1 MKTTVLSFLLLA
13 LCLVIVA
20 CSAPEDE
27 VVNATLTAIS
37 QDLAQQ
43 ASATPPGAPAATDTP
58 ESPAEPTATAGPTAT
73 ATANA
78 TATAAAEEDAEEAAA
93 VAATATAVAPI
104 LAQLPEYGV
113 DPANGEV
120 AWIHPPVTIE
130 ATGYMTYTYANRRIA
145 TLAEDFVISA
155 DITWN
160 TRFGTTGC
168 GFVLRS
174 DGNEE
179 GYNQYI
185 VLATRAGNGEV
196 LFTIME
202 DGDVKR
208 NEITE
213 IFAGTLDPAFEWQN
227 DTTNKMTIVARGNTF
242 EIYTNGTKLD
252 EVTPSIAFERGF
264 VAFVALNESGTTT
277 CHYENAWL
285 WLIGNE

>member
-1 MKTTVLSFLLLA
+1 MTTVLTLLIIGLT
-13 LCLVIVA
+13 LVFTA

-27 VVNATLTAIS
+27 GVNATLTAIS
-37 QDLAQQ
+37 QDLSEQL
-43 ASATPPGAPAATDTP
+43 SATAPVTNTP
-58 ESPAEPTATAGPTAT
+58 EPVPTETVGPTAT
-73 ATANA
+73 AT
-78 TATAAAEEDAEEAAA
+78 TDTRATAAAVE
-93 VAATATAVAPI
+93 ATAEAVSAEATTAAITPI
-104 LAQLPEYGV
+104 LAELPNYGV
-113 DPANGEV
+113 DPANGKV

-145 TLAEDFVISA
+145 TVAEDFVVSA

-179 GYNQYI
+179 GYDQYI
-185 VLATRAGNGEV
+185 VLATRASSGAV

-202 DGDVKR
+202 DGDVKT
-208 NEITE
+208 NEITN
-213 IFAGTLDPAFEWQN
+213 INAGGLDPAFEWQN
-227 DTTNKMTIVARGNTF
+227 DTTNNMTIVARGNTF
-242 EIYTNGTKLD
+242 ELYTNGTKLD

-277 CHYENAWL
+277 CHYDNAWL
-285 WLIGNE
+285 WLIDKE

>member
-1 MKTTVLSFLLLA
+1 MKKTALLILLLTGLTLGFA
-13 LCLVIVA
+13 A

-27 VVNATLTAIS
+27 GVNATLTAIS
-37 QDLAQQ
+37 QDLTEQL
-43 ASATPPGAPAATDTP
+43 SATPPVTNTP
-58 ESPAEPTATAGPTAT
+58 ESVPTVTVGPTAT
-73 ATANA
+73 ATVNA
-78 TATAAAEEDAEEAAA
+78 AATVAAEEEAADATA
-93 VAATATAVAPI
+93 VATTATAVSPI
-104 LAQLPEYGV
+104 LAQLPTYGV

-145 TLAEDFVISA
+145 TLAEDFVLSA

-179 GYNQYI
+179 GYDQYI

-202 DGDVKR
+202 DGDVKT

-213 IFAGTLDPAFEWQN
+213 IFAGSLDPAFEWQN
-227 DTTNKMTIVARGNTF
+227 DTTNSMTVVARGNTF

-277 CHYENAWL
+277 CHFENGWL

>member
-1 MKTTVLSFLLLA
+1 MKTKTSLGILLIA
-13 LCLVIVA
+13 LTLVFAA
-20 CSAPEDE
+20 CSTPQDE
-27 VVNATLTAIS
+27 GVNATLTAIS
-37 QDLAQQ
+37 QDLSQQ
-43 ASATPPGAPAATDTP
+43 LSATPDVTDTP
-58 ESPAEPTATAGPTAT
+58 EPVAT
-73 ATANA
+73 ATVGPTVTATTNA
-78 TATAAAEEDAEEAAA
+78 TATAAAEEEAAEATA
-93 VAATATAVAPI
+93 VSATATAITPI
-104 LAQLPEYGV
+104 LAELPNYGV

-145 TLAEDFVISA
+145 TLVEDFVMSA

-185 VLATRAGNGEV
+185 VLATRASSGAV

-208 NEITE
+208 NEITN
-213 IFAGTLDPAFEWQN
+213 INAGGLDPAFEWQN
-227 DTTNKMTIVARGNTF
+227 DTTNNMTIVARGNTF

-277 CHYENAWL
+277 CHYDNAWL
-285 WLIGNE
+285 WLIENE

>member
-1 MKTTVLSFLLLA
+1 MKTTTALA
-13 LCLVIVA
+13 LLTIGLTLIFAA

-27 VVNATLTAIS
+27 SVNATLTVIS
-37 QDLAQQ
+37 RDLSEQL
-43 ASATPPGAPAATDTP
+43 SATAPVTNTP
-58 ESPAEPTATAGPTAT
+58 ESVPTATVGPTAT
-73 ATANA
+73 AT
-78 TATAAAEEDAEEAAA
+78 TDTRATAAAVE
-93 VAATATAVAPI
+93 ATAEAVSAEATEVAISPI
-104 LAQLPEYGV
+104 LAELPNYGV

-145 TLAEDFVISA
+145 TVAEDFVVSA

-174 DGNEE
+174 DGNED

-202 DGDVKR
+202 DGDVKT

-213 IFAGTLDPAFEWQN
+213 IFAGSLDPAFDWRN
-227 DTTNKMTIVARGNTF
+227 DTTNNMTIVARGNTF

-252 EVTPSIAFERGF
+252 EVTPSVAFERGF
-264 VAFVALNESGTTT
+264 IAFVALNESGTTT
-277 CHYENAWL
+277 CHYDNAWL
-285 WLIGNE
+285 WLIDKE

>member
-1 MKTTVLSFLLLA
+1 MKRKVVLTLLLTGLA
-13 LCLVIVA
+13 LVIVA
-20 CSAPEDE
+20 CSPPQDE
-27 VVNATLTAIS
+27 AVNATLTAIS
-37 QDLAQQ
+37 QDLSEQL
-43 ASATPPGAPAATDTP
+43 SATPPVTDAP
-58 ESPAEPTATAGPTAT
+58 EIVPTATAGPTST
-73 ATANA
+73 ATVDARA
-78 TATAAAEEDAEEAAA
+78 TTAAEEEAAEATA
-93 VAATATAVAPI
+93 VAATATAVTPI
-104 LAQLPEYGV
+104 LAELPNYGV

-145 TLAEDFVISA
+145 TLVEDFVISA

-179 GYNQYI
+179 GYDQYI
-185 VLATRAGNGEV
+185 VLATRASSGAV

-202 DGDVKR
+202 DGDVKT
-208 NEITE
+208 NEITN
-213 IFAGTLDPAFEWQN
+213 INAGGLDPAFEWQN

-242 EIYTNGTKLD
+242 EIYTNGIKLD
-252 EVTPSIAFERGF
+252 EVTPSLAFERGF

-277 CHYENAWL
+277 CHYDNAWL
-285 WLIGNE
+285 WLINNE

>member
-1 MKTTVLSFLLLA
+1 MKTTITLA
-13 LCLVIVA
+13 LLMIGLTLVFTA
-20 CSAPEDE
+20 CSAPQDE
-27 VVNATLTAIS
+27 GVNATLTAIS
-37 QDLAQQ
+37 QDLSDQL
-43 ASATPPGAPAATDTP
+43 SATPPVTDTP
-58 ESPAEPTATAGPTAT
+58 EAVPTATVGPTAT
-73 ATANA
+73 ATID
-78 TATAAAEEDAEEAAA
+78 TQATAAAEEAAAEAASA
-93 VAATATAVAPI
+93 AATATAITPI
-104 LAQLPEYGV
+104 LAELPNYGV

-145 TLAEDFVISA
+145 TLVEDFVISA

-179 GYNQYI
+179 GYDQYI
-185 VLATRAGNGEV
+185 ALATRAGNGEV

-202 DGDVKR
+202 DGDVKT

-213 IFAGTLDPAFEWQN
+213 IFAGSLDPAFDWRN

-252 EVTPSIAFERGF
+252 EVTPSVAFERGF
-264 VAFVALNESGTTT
+264 VAFVALNESGTTN
-277 CHYENAWL
+277 CHYDNAWL
-285 WLIGNE
+285 WLIDNE

>member
-1 MKTTVLSFLLLA
+1 MNVKAALALLLTGLSLLFA
-13 LCLVIVA
+13 A
-20 CSAPEDE
+20 CSAPQDE
-27 VVNATLTAIS
+27 AVNATGTAIS
-37 QDLAQQ
+37 QDLAEQL
-43 ASATPPGAPAATDTP
+43 SATPVLTNTP
-58 ESPAEPTATAGPTAT
+58 VSTATNTAT
-73 ATANA
+73 PDVTATPDA
-78 TATAAAEEDAEEAAA
+78 TATAAVVRATEEAAS
-93 VAATATAVAPI
+93 VTATATAVAPI
-104 LAQLPEYGV
+104 LAELPSYGV
-113 DPANGEV
+113 DPADGEV

-145 TLAEDFVISA
+145 TVAEDFVLSA

-179 GYNQYI
+179 GYDQYI
-185 VLATRAGNGEV
+185 VLATRASSGAV

-202 DGDVKR
+202 DGEVKR
-208 NEITE
+208 NEISN
-213 IFAGTLDPAFEWQN
+213 INAGGLDPAFEWQN
-227 DTTNKMTIVARGNTF
+227 DTTNNMTIVARGNTF

-277 CHYENAWL
+277 CHYDNGWL
-285 WLIGNE
+285 WLIGNDE